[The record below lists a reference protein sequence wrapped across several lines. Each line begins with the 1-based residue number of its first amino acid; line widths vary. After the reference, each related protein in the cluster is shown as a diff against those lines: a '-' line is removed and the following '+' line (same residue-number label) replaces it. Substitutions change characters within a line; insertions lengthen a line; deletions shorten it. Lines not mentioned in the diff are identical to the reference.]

1 MNNLNMRKEIPLVIS
16 TLALIIS
23 IGSFLNTLS
32 GKSFLEC
39 FGRQS
44 LLGIPVTDANDET
57 HRFLPKK
64 SIHVRV
70 PEMNLPFLLRNS
82 DNSVKALLTDEDNVN
97 LIENQSTFVT
107 CSNLSSLLLKDTSEE
122 VSEHNSQINVLLLT
136 NGMLSNLQD
145 LATILDKEKNKYAL
159 RLIDL
164 SDNTIRYKV
173 KSLNNNNLSTV
184 FNNVSALKNILLHVE
199 KHKGVLV
206 LIRNPIVAETDV
218 LEAIAE
224 IYPNA
229 FLRLIWMPESL
240 IFSSNSYLMK
250 IFPRFRTSYID
261 MIVASHKKFYE
272 WTYSLD
278 ELQREEL
285 HHLY

>member
-16 TLALIIS
+16 SLALIIS

-32 GKSFLEC
+32 DKSFLEC
-39 FGRQS
+39 FRRFGS
-44 LLGIPVTDANDET
+44 LLGIPDTDDNDES

-70 PEMNLPFLLRNS
+70 PEMNLPSLLRNS

-107 CSNLSSLLLKDTSEE
+107 CSNLSSL
-122 VSEHNSQINVLLLT
+122 SEHNSQINVLLLT

-145 LATILDKEKNKYAL
+145 LVKILDEGKDTKKNKYAL
-159 RLIDL
+159 RIIDL
-164 SDNTIRYKV
+164 SDNTIRYDV

-184 FNNVSALKNILLHVE
+184 FNNVSALKNILLHLE
-199 KHKGVLV
+199 KHNGVLI
-206 LIRNPIVAETDV
+206 LIRNPILAETDV

-240 IFSSNSYLMK
+240 ICNSNSYLMK

-261 MIVASHKKFYE
+261 LIIVSHKKFYE